1 MLYAQ
6 VYYFHSFTQ
15 HFSTP
20 LMSLFEVAELTRLL
34 SYCSIFLLVHSYIQ
48 SSMCLYY
55 KYLLY
60 WIDCNYFCLILTLK
74 VDISTWLFFIC
85 CYSVLLFCCW
95 YISKHIHYYLLKKS
109 YMLLHN
115 LLSFLNVTTL
125 NDCRDSRISK
135 LVNALIK
142 TSSTIKTNN
151 SNSSAASKDTKK
163 IEIH

>member
-95 YISKHIHYYLLKKS
+95 YISKHIHYYLLKNHTCCFIIS
-109 YMLLHN
+109 FHSWMSLLWMIVETVE
-115 LLSFLNVTTL
+115 SQ
-125 NDCRDSRISK
+125 S
-135 LVNALIK
+135 
-142 TSSTIKTNN
+142 
-151 SNSSAASKDTKK
+151 
-163 IEIH
+163 